1 MATNRHLNSSIR
13 SIITIIQILV
23 VLLTLIVVSFVGFTQ
38 LVGWLYAIPLT
49 FVLIFAVVNVIW
61 TAMEY
66 TQKFVKSK

>member
-1 MATNRHLNSSIR
+1 MTTNRHLNSSIR

-49 FVLIFAVVNVIW
+49 FVLILGMANIIW
-61 TAMEY
+61 TSMEFVE
-66 TQKFVKSK
+66 KFVKNK